1 MATPNVPP
9 SPSPPPSAAEAVET
23 TSIVGRFIAFLR
35 SQGDQSEVSDAR
47 PLGGGRSA
55 QMLAM
60 RLTDGAGSHRDVV
73 LAREAADGPVSGMS
87 DVRRQFDVL
96 KALEDTPVKAPRPL
110 WVCEDPG
117 PLGAPFLVT
126 ELMPGRVADPW
137 RPDGREF
144 LRRHRDEEQ
153 FRDAIVGA
161 LVDIHAVAGGSLPE
175 SARRARSVSAGRREV
190 GRWLQRIERSTRF
203 RDDPVLA
210 YAAAWLDRHEPEQN
224 DWTLFHGDFRV
235 GNLLVDGSSVT
246 AVLDWEFAEEG
257 DPVFD
262 LALLCSLPMMVDGR
276 LDGIWYADDLIARY
290 QAMSGRRVSAEQMR
304 YYLVLSAFKIAG
316 VWVNGSVQF
325 SDGVDDLHSLRAGF
339 SAVDLLLMV
348 AAALDLPVPPNE
360 LPTTADPTRRALALL
375 RRSLRDEVMPALA
388 DGPARER
395 AAVILAALRSLA
407 QSPDRTPAQQRW
419 EQDVLDF
426 LADLRAQS
434 TDFKDDVNASLRA
447 RLTYAIRTGFGPSG
461 PELENGPF
469 GARLRDL
476 VGRAARYTSEVWL

>member
-1 MATPNVPP
+1 
-9 SPSPPPSAAEAVET
+9 
-23 TSIVGRFIAFLR
+23 
-35 SQGDQSEVSDAR
+35 
-47 PLGGGRSA
+47 
-55 QMLAM
+55 MLAM
-60 RLTDGAGSHRDVV
+60 RLTDVTGGHRDVV

-87 DVRRQFDVL
+87 DVRRQFDLL
-96 KALEDTPVKAPRPL
+96 KALEVTPVKAPRAL
-110 WVCEDPG
+110 WVCEDDG

-126 ELMPGRVADPW
+126 EMMPGRVADPW

-153 FRDAIVGA
+153 FRDSIVRA
-161 LVDIHAVAGGSLPE
+161 LVDIHAVAGEALPE
-175 SARRARSVSAGRREV
+175 SARRDRSVSAGRREV
-190 GRWLQRIERSTRF
+190 GRWLERIERSARF

-210 YAAAWLDRHEPEQN
+210 YAAAWLDRHAPEQD

-276 LDGIWYADDLIARY
+276 LDGIWDADDLVARY
-290 QAMSGRRVSAEQMR
+290 QAMSGRSIGEEQMR
-304 YYLVLSAFKIAG
+304 YYLVLSAFKITG

-325 SDGVDDLHSLRAGF
+325 SDGIDDLHSLRAGF

-348 AAALDLPVPPNE
+348 AAALELPVPPAE
-360 LPTTADPTRRALALL
+360 HRPAADPTRRALALL
-375 RRSLRDEVMPALA
+375 RRSLRDDVMLALA
-388 DGPARER
+388 DGPAREH

-407 QSPDRTPAQQRW
+407 QSPHRTPAHERW
-419 EQDVLDF
+419 EQDVLGF
-426 LADLRAQS
+426 LADLSSQS
-434 TDFKDDVNASLRA
+434 ADFEDDLHTSIRA
-447 RLTYAIRTGFGPSG
+447 RLTRAIRWGFAPMG
-461 PELENGPF
+461 PELEHGPL

-476 VGRAARYTSEVWL
+476 VGRAARYTSEVWP

>member
-1 MATPNVPP
+1 MATPDAPP
-9 SPSPPPSAAEAVET
+9 SPPLPAAEPVET
-23 TSIVGRFIAFLR
+23 TSTVGRFIAFLR

-60 RLTDGAGSHRDVV
+60 RLTDVTGSHRDVV

-96 KALEDTPVKAPRPL
+96 RALEATAVKAPRAL
-110 WVCEDPG
+110 WFCEDPG

-126 ELMPGRVADPW
+126 EMMPGRVADPW

-161 LVDIHAVAGGSLPE
+161 LVNIHAVAGEALPE
-175 SARRARSVSAGRREV
+175 SARRDRSVSAGRREV
-190 GRWLQRIERSTRF
+190 GRWLQRIERSSRF

-210 YAAAWLDRHEPEQN
+210 YAAAWLGRHEPEQN

-276 LDGIWYADDLIARY
+276 LDGIWDADDLIARY
-290 QAMSGRRVSAEQMR
+290 QAMSGRHVTAEQMR
-304 YYLVLSAFKIAG
+304 YYLILSAFKIAG

-325 SDGVDDLHSLRAGF
+325 SDGSDDLHSLRAGF

-348 AAALDLPVPPNE
+348 AAALELPVPPDE
-360 LPTTADPTRRALALL
+360 PPAAADPTRRALALL
-375 RRSLRDEVMPALA
+375 RRSLRDDVMPALA

-395 AAVILAALRSLA
+395 SAVILAALRSLT
-407 QSPDRTPAQQRW
+407 QSPERTPAHERW

-426 LADLRAQS
+426 LADLDAAAA
-434 TDFKDDVNASLRA
+434 DFNDDLDATPRA
-447 RLTYAIRTGFGPSG
+447 RLTRAIRFGFGPSG
-461 PELENGPF
+461 LELEAGPL
-469 GARLRDL
+469 GARLREL
-476 VGRAARYTSEVWL
+476 VGGAARYTSDVWP